1 MGRRSW
7 RRRTWPQRL
16 VLGFNVIVATSCFG
30 AAALIATTSNRVDD
44 RRVVSIDRTLTTS
57 PIAEPDPSD
66 PVTAP
71 PVDDGPLPVTS
82 GTLPDLPS
90 VDPDAQNWLIT
101 GVDNGDCVATGE
113 IADADIGDRSALG
126 ERTDT
131 IMVVRVD
138 PESDQAAVLSF
149 PRDLW
154 VRIGGSSREGRI
166 NTAWRGDDPSRLV
179 VTIESTFG
187 IRIDHL
193 LSVDFCAFKA
203 IVDAVGGVRVSFDSA
218 VRDPGTGFTVPA
230 PGCYLLGPDEA
241 LDYVR
246 SRKYQVL
253 GPDGTWSTD
262 PTADLG
268 RISRQQDFLRRAVQ
282 RAFDRGVTDPR
293 IAWSLL
299 NAAIDYVVTDDA
311 TNPQAILALGQ
322 AMRDLDPD
330 AIRTYTVEWRA
341 TEIAGNAVLE
351 PRLRSESMRQ
361 ILAVF
366 RGEATLADAVDQ
378 SLEADSPKPAEASEA
393 SSQVPSTTI
402 SSATT
407 SPEATATTLPSVDP
421 QQTRYGLVPIDDPD
435 CR

>member
-1 MGRRSW
+1 MRRRSW

-16 VLGFNVIVATSCFG
+16 VLGFNTVVVVACFAGATLVAT
-30 AAALIATTSNRVDD
+30 ASNRIDD
-44 RRVVSIDRTLTTS
+44 RRVVTIDRTADTALVDPAVPTTVV
-57 PIAEPDPSD
+57 PGAELDQDAALPPSADP
-66 PVTAP
+66 
-71 PVDDGPLPVTS
+71 
-82 GTLPDLPS
+82 LPDLPV

-101 GVDNGDCVATGE
+101 GVDNGDCVADGQV
-113 IADADIGDRSALG
+113 ADADIGDRSALG

-138 PESDQAAVLSF
+138 PSSNQAAVLSF

-154 VRIGGSSREGRI
+154 VRIGTSSREGRI
-166 NTAWRGDDPSRLV
+166 NTAWRGEDPSRLV
-179 VTIESTFG
+179 VTIEQTFG
-187 IRIDHL
+187 IAIDHL

-218 VRDPGTGFTVPA
+218 VRDPGTGFTVPG

-253 GPDGTWSTD
+253 GSDGTWTTD

-282 RAFDRGVTDPR
+282 RAFDRGISDPR
-293 IAWSLL
+293 VAWSLL
-299 NAAIDYVVTDDA
+299 NAAIDYVVTDDG

-330 AIRTYTVEWRA
+330 AIGTYTVEWRA
-341 TEIAGNAVLE
+341 TEIGGNAVLE
-351 PRLRSESMRQ
+351 PRLRSDSMQQ
-361 ILAVF
+361 ILALF
-366 RGEATLADAVDQ
+366 RGEARLGTTVEQVAATDTPATTP
-378 SLEADSPKPAEASEA
+378 DSNP
-393 SSQVPSTTI
+393 
-402 SSATT
+402 SSAPTT
-407 SPEATATTLPSVDP
+407 TAAQADPDETATTVPSVDP
-421 QQTRYGLVPIDDPD
+421 QQTRYGLVPIDDPE